1 MSGGRAPDFA
11 LAVYG
16 GAFDPPH
23 PGHESVI
30 RRALLCAERVALV
43 PSHRHAFGK
52 RMGDFELR
60 CRWLARLARRI
71 DPRRVYCEPIE
82 AGLMP
87 DRPAVYSI
95 DLLEALAR
103 A

>member
-52 RMGDFELR
+52 RMGDFEY
-60 CRWLARLARRI
+60 AA
-71 DPRRVYCEPIE
+71 
-82 AGLMP
+82 AGWRGWP
-87 DRPAVYSI
+87 GGSI
-95 DLLEALAR
+95 RGGCIASRSKQD
-103 A
+103 

>member
-52 RMGDFELR
+52 RMGDFELALP
-60 CRWLARLARRI
+60 LAGAAGPADRSAAGVLRTDRSRI
-71 DPRRVYCEPIE
+71 D
-82 AGLMP
+82 A
-87 DRPAVYSI
+87 
-95 DLLEALAR
+95 
-103 A
+103 

>member
-60 CRWLARLARRI
+60 CGW
-71 DPRRVYCEPIE
+71 P
-82 AGLMP
+82 GG
-87 DRPAVYSI
+87 SI
-95 DLLEALAR
+95 RGGCIANRSKQD
-103 A
+103 

>member
-1 MSGGRAPDFA
+1 M
-11 LAVYG
+11 
-16 GAFDPPH
+16 
-23 PGHESVI
+23 I

-95 DLLEALAR
+95 DLLEALAAR
-103 A
+103 SGLASPRIALLIGADNEAELPR